1 MRRIKLML
9 RWSLFM
15 LGLVGCGMIIWHL
28 LAQQVPSLISA
39 QLIKYGGYFLS
50 LEISRWWNPLLAIS
64 VVSVIIMF
72 FDTAGEKLNDF
83 DIGMAIGLLIGPGIG
98 VIISIAVG
106 LFIVLSADF
115 TTGFIA
121 GLVLAGII
129 SIIAGLV
136 VSLGAGCAAGLGFG
150 FGIGLGVDFF
160 VGLFIS
166 FGAGFLAGIIITGC
180 VALTVVTRLIVSYNL
195 LAKIR
200 KWLSVSS

>member
-1 MRRIKLML
+1 
-9 RWSLFM
+9 
-15 LGLVGCGMIIWHL
+15 MILWHL

-50 LEISRWWNPLLAIS
+50 LEISRWWNLLLAIS
-64 VVSVIIMF
+64 VVSAIIMF
-72 FDTAGEKLNDF
+72 FDAAGEKLNDF

-121 GLVLAGII
+121 GLVLAVII

-166 FGAGFLAGIIITGC
+166 FGAGLVAGLITIVSSDLA
-180 VALTVVTRLIVSYNL
+180 VMVRLIVKYNL

-200 KWLSVSS
+200 KWLSVSN